1 MKYKQLA
8 EEREKELIGRAEEI
22 ESLKDQIASLQ
33 GSFIEQ
39 AFVSLA
45 SEEAKE
51 ILRLFAAKA
60 GNRDELVLLVR
71 ALAKLPA

>member
-8 EEREKELIGRAEEI
+8 EEREKQLGAYLEEI
-22 ESLKDQIASLQ
+22 NMLKTQIATYEAQ
-33 GSFIEQ
+33 FAEHAAQ
-39 AFVSLA
+39 MME
-45 SEEAKE
+45 SEEARE
-51 ILRLFAAKA
+51 VLRLFAAKA

>member
-8 EEREKELIGRAEEI
+8 EERERELCQYKEEI
-22 ESLKDQIASLQ
+22 DALKAQVASYEVQ
-33 GSFIEQ
+33 FAEHAAQ
-39 AFVSLA
+39 FVE

-51 ILRLFAAKA
+51 ILRVFAAKA
-60 GNRDELVLLVR
+60 SNRNELVLLVR

>member
-8 EEREKELIGRAEEI
+8 EEREREIATLANELQE
-22 ESLKDQIASLQ
+22 LKGYVTAMQAN
-33 GSFIEQ
+33 FIEQ
-39 AFVSLA
+39 ASA
-45 SEEAKE
+45 SMQSEEAKE

>member
-8 EEREKELIGRAEEI
+8 EEKERELCIYKEEI
-22 ESLKDQIASLQ
+22 DALKAQLMTYEMQFAEHAAQ
-33 GSFIEQ
+33 
-39 AFVSLA
+39 FVD

-51 ILRLFAAKA
+51 ILRVFAAKA
-60 GNRDELVLLVR
+60 TTRAELVLLVR